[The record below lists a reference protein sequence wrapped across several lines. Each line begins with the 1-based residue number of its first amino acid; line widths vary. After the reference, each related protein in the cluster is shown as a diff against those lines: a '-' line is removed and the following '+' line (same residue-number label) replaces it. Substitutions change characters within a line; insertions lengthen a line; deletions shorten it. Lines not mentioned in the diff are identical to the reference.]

1 LISTRD
7 ASSRS
12 DSTPKLEKSFFAVL
26 LVSAGSA
33 STVVRLFGNPRRAAS
48 ACHSSE

>member
-1 LISTRD
+1 MSTRE

-12 DSTPKLEKSFFAVL
+12 DSTPNDLNSFFAFEV
-26 LVSAGSA
+26 VSAGSA
-33 STVVRLFGNPRRAAS
+33 STVVGLFGRPRFFAS